1 MDYHTCRS
9 AIRTKYVGPT
19 DHRGSRIS
27 ATGPARDSWGDKT
40 CRVMYDWDYAIDVRE
55 NHAAAAQ
62 AWADKYLSEFSDDYS
77 DCDADVGARTYKPII
92 DREGLYFGGCH
103 FWSWSW
109 KSEV

>member
-1 MDYHTCRS
+1 MNYHTSRS

-19 DHRGSRIS
+19 DKRGSRIS

-40 CRVMYDWDYAIDVRE
+40 CRVMWDWDYSLEHTE

-62 AWADKYLSEFSDDYS
+62 AWVDKHLSEFSDDYK
-77 DCDADVGARTYKPII
+77 AKPVIE
-92 DREGLYFGGCH
+92 REGMFFDGCN
-103 FWSWSW
+103 FWTWYW